1 MPTKWPDSISFITFS
16 DDIIY
21 TVSGIPALDEVTV
34 AELPEP
40 IRIINNADMELQC
53 TGRLYIEGRQKL
65 AFLSVLYGRE
75 ITNNWLKMHG
85 YPMVRGRYLK

>member
-40 IRIINNADMELQC
+40 IKIINNTEFEC
-53 TGRLYIEGRQKL
+53 TGRLHIEGRQKL
-65 AFLSVLYGRE
+65 AFLSVIYGRE